1 MKFAGTERTFV
12 FKQTRGTKTGE
23 AIIPVTAKA
32 DLGTVISR
40 KVAAI
45 VVVAIVAITTIGVA
59 RVIVPIAGMVITT
72 IAGDGGAMS
81 SANDRGNATRPWR
94 TSQ

>member
-1 MKFAGTERTFV
+1 M
-12 FKQTRGTKTGE
+12 FKQTRGTKARE

-40 KVAAI
+40 EIAAI
-45 VVVAIVAITTIGVA
+45 VVVPIVPITTTGVA
-59 RVIVPIAGMVITT
+59 RVIVATAEMGITT
-72 IAGDGGAMS
+72 LASDGEAMS

>member
-1 MKFAGTERTFV
+1 MIKP
-12 FKQTRGTKTGE
+12 TRRPKARE
-23 AIIPVTAKA
+23 AIVPVAAKT